1 MKEHHKSKIP
11 ARGTQW
17 SRSRMVNGRPWRGGE
32 EEGDEGRED
41 ETEKRREGNR
51 ADGRKGRE
59 LV

>member
-1 MKEHHKSKIP
+1 
-11 ARGTQW
+11 
-17 SRSRMVNGRPWRGGE
+17 MVNGRPWRGGE